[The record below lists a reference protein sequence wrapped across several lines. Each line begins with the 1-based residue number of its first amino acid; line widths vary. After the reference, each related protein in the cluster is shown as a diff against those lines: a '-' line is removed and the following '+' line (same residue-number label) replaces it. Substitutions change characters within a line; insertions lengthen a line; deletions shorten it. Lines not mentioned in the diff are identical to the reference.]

1 MASLPT
7 PLVYA
12 VLLGN
17 FIGGRS
23 PFENLQHPIGGI
35 TKMEGL
41 GVAQAVM
48 MKPSRSGGN
57 RKTRRR

>member
-1 MASLPT
+1 
-7 PLVYA
+7 
-12 VLLGN
+12 LGN

-23 PFENLQHPIGGI
+23 PLENLQLKVNEVIDNGGHPIGGI

-48 MKPSRSGGN
+48 MKPSSSGGN